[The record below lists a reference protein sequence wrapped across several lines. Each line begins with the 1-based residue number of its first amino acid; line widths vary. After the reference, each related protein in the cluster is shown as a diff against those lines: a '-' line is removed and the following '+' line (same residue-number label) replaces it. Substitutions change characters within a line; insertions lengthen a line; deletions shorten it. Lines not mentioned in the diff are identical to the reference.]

1 MQNVIV
7 LNVVMLKVIVLKVV
21 MLKVV
26 MLSVVMLNV
35 VAPTN
40 IEHNSRVIKQIST
53 SLCISLNVSVK
64 HKYFCS
70 VQHHKF
76 ETLLV
81 QLDIS

>member
-21 MLKVV
+21 ML
-26 MLSVVMLNV
+26 SVVILNV

-40 IEHNSRVIKQIST
+40 IEHNSRVIKQISN